1 MKLKKQ
7 ELVKK
12 IGGVDV
18 LFSKIKYSILYLI
31 IVEKKSEKGN
41 ILERYIK
48 WGRTSNPVSRFKQHQ
63 KHYIDY
69 EIKYI
74 YLSSEHGCK
83 WIDVECAIYER
94 HIRKQL
100 NSAFPRYKDFMP
112 NKIHGYTEM
121 YMGDQITDQEII
133 HFVKHEINLLKHAN
147 FPNLHEFSLIA
158 K

>member
-31 IVEKKSEKGN
+31 IVEKKSAKGN

-69 EIKYI
+69 EIQYI
-74 YLSSEHGCK
+74 YLC
-83 WIDVECAIYER
+83 
-94 HIRKQL
+94 
-100 NSAFPRYKDFMP
+100 
-112 NKIHGYTEM
+112 
-121 YMGDQITDQEII
+121 EI
-133 HFVKHEINLLKHAN
+133 K
-147 FPNLHEFSLIA
+147 S
-158 K
+158 